1 MENNGLAIQT
11 IDLTGFQQKPLEEED
26 LAVKNL
32 PLNTYT
38 KSTKETIT
46 DGHQQILTWT
56 SVDTQAVNL
65 LFTDTHMLIL

>member
-38 KSTKETIT
+38 KNTKETII
-46 DGHQQILTWT
+46 DGQQQILT
-56 SVDTQAVNL
+56 
-65 LFTDTHMLIL
+65 